1 MCALCHSKL
10 DGALAAPSQCQD
22 LSAVVKNSRN
32 VLYSLGLDLAHSF
45 HAPHIRATVCA
56 AVQPPLRRA
65 GIFDEALKDGVRNL
79 NFGGLST
86 KLGTTMYK
94 YKFRIPPYYTLLVRS
109 LTILEGIALASDPN
123 YKVLGAAYPWV
134 ARRLLTDT
142 SPELR
147 ATLRRLLYD
156 DSGMFRFDRME
167 SLLEQAVRTPPP
179 PRKTRLRAAPRG
191 QDHIRGAAE
200 GSADAG
206 ARSTAASAGALA
218 LLLSEEGEYLRGIML
233 DELAKGVDAAARM
246 QLDEGARTVRA
257 ALASVAR
264 GETAEVGV
272 SAASVLSSIGGPV
285 ASAAAALSRR
295 VSDIPEASD
304 ITDRQQVRPLVAC
317 TDGQDMAIVFWWCI
331 CR

>member
-1 MCALCHSKL
+1 M
-10 DGALAAPSQCQD
+10 
-22 LSAVVKNSRN
+22 
-32 VLYSLGLDLAHSF
+32 
-45 HAPHIRATVCA
+45 
-56 AVQPPLRRA
+56 
-65 GIFDEALKDGVRNL
+65 RNL

-109 LTILEGIALASDPN
+109 LTILEGIALASDPK

-156 DSGMFRFDRME
+156 ESGMFRFDRME

-191 QDHIRGAAE
+191 QDHIRGALE
-200 GSADAG
+200 GSTDAS
-206 ARSTAASAGALA
+206 AQRTAASAGALA

-233 DELAKGVDAAARM
+233 DELAKGVDAAVRV
-246 QLDEGARTVRA
+246 QLDESAQVVRT
-257 ALASVAR
+257 ALASVAQ
-264 GETAEVGV
+264 GESAGAGV
-272 SAASVLSSIGGPV
+272 AAASALSALGGPV
-285 ASAAAALSRR
+285 ASAASALSQR
-295 VSDIPEASD
+295 VSAMPNASD
-304 ITDRQQVRPLVAC
+304 VTDRQQVWPPEGAQECL
-317 TDGQDMAIVFWWCI
+317 
-331 CR
+331 